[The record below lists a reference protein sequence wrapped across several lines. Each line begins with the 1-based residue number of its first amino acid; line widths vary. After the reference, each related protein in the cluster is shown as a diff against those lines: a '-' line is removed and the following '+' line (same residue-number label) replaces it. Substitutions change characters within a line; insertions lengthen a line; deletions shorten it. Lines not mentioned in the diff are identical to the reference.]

1 MCSYVRAGATCDTD
15 RGSFDFRAVFFQNFY
30 FNLSDV
36 FLF

>member
-15 RGSFDFRAVFFQNFY
+15 RGSFDFRAVFF
-30 FNLSDV
+30 SE